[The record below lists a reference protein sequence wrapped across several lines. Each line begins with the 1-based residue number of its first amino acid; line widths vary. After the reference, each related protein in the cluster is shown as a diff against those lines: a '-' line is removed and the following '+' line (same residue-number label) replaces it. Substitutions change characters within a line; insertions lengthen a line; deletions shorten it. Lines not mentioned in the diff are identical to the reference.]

1 MARSPNCTGAP
12 LYKGRVDVTISYP
25 DADDA
30 ILETPIELPASEP
43 ETPQIAYTVSSEHCP
58 TWTPYEL
65 PHTKSAAIFASTTA
79 NSYPRYVYYRLTQNG
94 SSVATGS
101 WYHSSP
107 LDYTSQLPGFVG
119 VQVGDVLGCS
129 LWSNGVGVVTK
140 HKALIVQPTRI
151 CAGMGWLSN
160 VVVAVSAEAGK
171 QLRLGPP
178 TVKNV
183 REATVCFWCAKPETA
198 LPQIALNASA
208 GLEAILGVHKPHKT
222 YGLGRIYL
230 GDYATNHTGYTIYL
244 NYDAN
249 VVFTRI
255 AYTPLNLRV
264 CSACEVM

>member
-12 LYKGRVDVTISYP
+12 LFKGRVDVSIGYP

-43 ETPQIAYTVSSEHCP
+43 ETPQIAYTVSSSHCP
-58 TWTPYEL
+58 MWTPYEL
-65 PHTKSAAIFASTTA
+65 PHTKSASIFASTTA
-79 NSYPRYVYYRLTQNG
+79 NTYPRYVYYRLTRNG

-107 LDYTSQLPGFVG
+107 LDYTHQIPGFIG

-129 LWSNGVGVVTK
+129 LWSHDVGVVIK

-160 VVVAVSAEAGK
+160 VGVVVSTEAGK
-171 QLRLGPP
+171 QLRLGSP
-178 TVKNV
+178 TVKNI
-183 REATVCFWCAKPETA
+183 REATVCLWHVKPETVY
-198 LPQIALNASA
+198 LSPLSASA
-208 GLEAILGVHKPHKT
+208 GLEATWDVYKPHKA
-222 YGLGRIYL
+222 YGLGRIWF
-230 GDYATNHTGYTIYL
+230 GDRATNHSGYTSYL

-264 CSACEVM
+264 